1 MLTIKDLHSHYG
13 SSHIIQGVSLS
24 AKPGDVIGIFG
35 RNGVGKT
42 TLLKTIAGWV
52 QATSGSIELG
62 PIKLNGLSPDRICHA
77 GVGFVPED
85 RRIFPGLTVQE
96 NLELGLMQVRG
107 RSSGDERVAINAIY
121 DRFPRLGERRHQL
134 GTTLSGGEQQML
146 AMARVLV
153 GAPKLVLVDE
163 PSEGLAPMI
172 VAEIFAIIRELRER
186 GAIVLLVEQNV
197 HEALA
202 VTDRFVVIERGQ
214 IVLSGEAKDEAA
226 REQLMSA
233 LAV

>member
-77 GVGFVPED
+77 GVGLVPED

-134 GTTLSGGEQQML
+134 GTTLSGGEQHML

>member
-1 MLTIKDLHSHYG
+1 MLQISDLHSHYG
-13 SSHIIQGVSLS
+13 SSHIIQGISLT
-24 AKPGDVIGIFG
+24 AKAGEVIGIFG

-52 QATSGSIELG
+52 QPTSGMIDLAG
-62 PIKLNGLSPDRICHA
+62 KTLNGLSPDRICRA
-77 GVGFVPED
+77 GVGLVPED

-96 NLELGLMQVRG
+96 NLELGLMQVSG
-107 RSSGDERVAINAIY
+107 RSSTDEQAAIARIY
-121 DRFPRLGERRHQL
+121 DRFPRLGERRRQL

-186 GAIVLLVEQNV
+186 GCIVLLVEQNV
-197 HEALA
+197 HEALK
-202 VTDRFVVIERGQ
+202 VTDRFITIERGQ
-214 IVLSGEAKDEAA
+214 IVLSGEAKDQTACEK
-226 REQLMSA
+226 LMSA